1 MLITFL
7 IVFKLLPPNCFIDF
21 CASPRIVPVVLKYAL
36 KKKKTGLTEEL
47 SLEKNDIAKTALP
60 SGSRP
65 AAHLGQ
71 DQHSD

>member
-21 CASPRIVPVVLKYAL
+21 CASPRIVPVVLKFALL
-36 KKKKTGLTEEL
+36 KKNGLTEEL